1 MPPRVAAPRPTR
13 KVGALCRGVQGGVAD
28 AQNFRGRLAHLVGEA
43 EADAE
48 FASKFA
54 GAASQILGAS
64 QAAQPRFQRR
74 GLGAPGRRQ
83 CNVEGVSGTRSA
95 GLVPERV
102 EGPGALVRAG
112 APKRKGARVAVA
124 PVAHRASVGGL
135 RHVAALVSTRSRR
148 GAAADV
154 ERETARLDALR
165 KEISE
170 LTPRLEAGGRKARDA
185 LIRLMREVSEP
196 NAKTA
201 MKAMGVLASASRLM
215 KSPASDVELQRLAGS
230 MITHLTGMPV
240 SSEISDDASGSR
252 GQVNIVIPRASRVYG
267 PDRAMLAQSA
277 AARSGSTRAPA
288 PP

>member
-1 MPPRVAAPRPTR
+1 M
-13 KVGALCRGVQGGVAD
+13 
-28 AQNFRGRLAHLVGEA
+28 
-43 EADAE
+43 
-48 FASKFA
+48 
-54 GAASQILGAS
+54 
-64 QAAQPRFQRR
+64 
-74 GLGAPGRRQ
+74 
-83 CNVEGVSGTRSA
+83 
-95 GLVPERV
+95 
-102 EGPGALVRAG
+102 
-112 APKRKGARVAVA
+112 
-124 PVAHRASVGGL
+124 
-135 RHVAALVSTRSRR
+135 
-148 GAAADV
+148 
-154 ERETARLDALR
+154 DALR
-165 KEISE
+165 REISE

-185 LIRLMREVSEP
+185 LIRLMREVSGP